1 MLHETRTSSW
11 NGCLKLLLLSLG
23 IGLTALACGDDG
35 GGITPGN
42 DAGVDAMPDP
52 EGNPFGIA
60 LTHVSYELDELFGG
74 RLETNRHGVGSGA
87 AVADVDG
94 DGDLDVF
101 VARCVGDVTDPGG
114 DGGPSTLYRQT
125 GPGDEFPVF
134 TSDPLMTAAFAD
146 SCAHGAAFGDYDLD
160 GHADLFVAMAG
171 EDRLYRNDGAGVFT
185 DVTAT
190 AGVAGPAGDI
200 NTSGYWAD
208 VNHDGLLDLLVPAHT
223 PVFPPS
229 RDPLNANRLYINLGD
244 GTFSRLAPEAGFDG
258 NGSTQAVAIGNL
270 DDDSDLEIYIAN
282 DQFAVN
288 GVLPA
293 EVDLDKDLWL
303 DVASYDTS
311 GVPTYTDRAAAYNVD
326 GPRSSMGIAIAD
338 VNDDGHQDIFISDFG
353 SNHMQIWNPA
363 TSQYDDQA
371 VDLRVDLKDAL
382 LLGFLISWDA
392 TFSDLDRDGSH
403 ELIIIHGSITTPNSG
418 DDYTQ
423 FDYVMRYEPIVS
435 RFLDITLD
443 VGLPFDEANPPQ
455 DDRPLSGRGVLL
467 ADLDGDHDDDVIVTP
482 YVEKFRFYRND
493 TPQTDRHF
501 VRVEPR
507 GTVSA
512 PTPIGAVL
520 EVTRTDGSVVRRS
533 LHAGG
538 TNTQHFGVLEAGLG
552 GDTSIQSATLHW
564 PSGYTQRVDMTS
576 GFALDTT
583 LKLEEPKWLTLSKR
597 SAPLADDDV
606 EIVYTPMD
614 AAGNPIGAGAAGRT
628 VQALLSSGGQVTLD
642 DNGDGTYSA
651 LLPDPGAPR
660 ITVVQVADEG
670 VTLRPRLTV
679 NYK

>member
-1 MLHETRTSSW
+1 MVHETPAPFRS
-11 NGCLKLLLLSLG
+11 GGLKLLPVLLG
-23 IGLTALACGDDG
+23 IALLAPACGDDG
-35 GGITPGN
+35 GGGTDV

-52 EGNPFGIA
+52 EANPLGIA

-74 RLETNRHGVGSGA
+74 RLESNMHGVGSGA
-87 AVADVDG
+87 AVADVDS

-101 VARCVGDVTDPGG
+101 IARCVGNVNDPGG
-114 DGGPSTLYRQT
+114 DGGPSALYRQT

-134 TSDPLMTAAFAD
+134 DRDPLITLEFAD
-146 SCAHGAAFGDYDLD
+146 SCAHGAAFGDYDRD

-171 EDRLYRNDGAGVFT
+171 EDRLYRNDGTGVFT
-185 DVTAT
+185 DVTDA
-190 AGVAGPAGDI
+190 AGVAGPASDI
-200 NTSGYWAD
+200 NTSAYWAD
-208 VNHDGLLDLLVPAHT
+208 VNHDGLLDLMVPAHV

-244 GTFSRLAPEAGFDG
+244 GTFSRLAPEAGVDG

-293 EVDLDKDLWL
+293 EVDLDKDQWL
-303 DVASYDTS
+303 DITSFDAS
-311 GVPTYTDRAAAYNVD
+311 GLPTFSDRAAAYNVD

-338 VNDDGHQDIFISDFG
+338 VNDDGHQDIFVSDFG
-353 SNHMQIWNPA
+353 SNHMQIWNPS

-371 VDLRVDLKDAL
+371 TDLRVELKDAL

-392 TFSDLDRDGSH
+392 VFTDLDRDGSH
-403 ELIIIHGSITTPNSG
+403 ELIVIHGSITVPNSG

-423 FDYVMRYEPIVS
+423 FDYVMRYEPIIS
-435 RFLDITLD
+435 RFMDITLD
-443 VGLPFDEANPPQ
+443 VGLPFDEANPPL
-455 DDRPLSGRGVLL
+455 DDRPLSGRGVLV

-482 YVEKFRFYRND
+482 YLEKFRFYRND

-512 PTPIGAVL
+512 PIPIGAIL
-520 EVTRTDGSVVRRS
+520 EVTRTDDTVVRRS

-538 TNTQHFGVLEAGLG
+538 TNTQHFHVLEAGLG

-564 PSGYTQRVDMTS
+564 PSGYAQRVDMTT

-583 LKLEEPKWLTLSKR
+583 LKLEEPNWLTLSRR
-597 SAPLADDDV
+597 STSQAEDDV
-606 EIVYTPMD
+606 ELVYTPMD
-614 AAGNPIGAGAAGRT
+614 EAGNPIGAGAAGRA
-628 VQALLSSGGQVTLD
+628 VQALRSDSGQVALT

-651 LLPDPGAPR
+651 LLPHPGTPR
-660 ITVVQVADEG
+660 ITVVQVVDEG